1 MTEPLR
7 LILTP
12 EPTVRVDPPTSSG
25 RPVRFIAT
33 LDGDFVVLSHQPLVD
48 GARELLAR
56 GFDPATPLT
65 MRHAGKA
72 YDSFEPL
79 PIGDWAKV
87 TYSESTKGD
96 LRLRRWMPRP
106 ADREGKKLGLA
117 SQKVPE
123 WPD

>member
-12 EPTVRVDPPTSSG
+12 DPTVRGDPATSSG

-33 LDGDFVVLSHQPLVD
+33 LDGDFVVLSDQPLAD

-79 PIGDWAKV
+79 PIGQWAKV

-106 ADREGKKLGLA
+106 DDRDGKKQGLA
-117 SQKVPE
+117 PEKVPE
-123 WPD
+123 CPD